1 MRYTTFVK
9 QSELVKARLQ
19 AIEAKVIAIEKE
31 PNLTPQLI
39 TKLTLLDSSSTAK
52 SNEFD
57 KLVNKL
63 FGTVPLPEEL
73 DDSENISTI
82 SKLQDE
88 INDLYVNIHSVCV
101 NLIPPSA
108 DQTANQSNL
117 DDSNAASNQS
127 TAPKVSVHLPK
138 IQLGT
143 FSGQHEKWI
152 SFKGL
157 FENTVHKNDTISGV
171 EKMSYLFSCLEG
183 EALSIVKNIPMSN
196 ANYFIAWEALLKRY
210 QNSRLLISLH
220 INNLLDLSA
229 IHNPSAKQLRNFLS
243 VLNENIEALKALEQD
258 ISQESLLLT
267 SHLLRKFDSDFRHH
281 FEKTRS
287 DNTVPPKLDELTK
300 YIESHCVN
308 LEAANLT
315 HVSTSHKGN
324 ISQQTPVKP
333 PQRSLKSALIA
344 ASHSVC
350 SFCAGTDHN
359 IYQCRNFLKLTV
371 QERFN
376 FAKGKN
382 LCRNCLGDK
391 HKVSECKSWRTC
403 SVCKRKHHSLLHFV
417 DSPNTNVSKGNTA
430 NPQSPSKDKQSP
442 SSVSNK
448 NESDFVGLTNTEN
461 TVLLATALIVV
472 KSSEGKTLVCR
483 GVLDS
488 AAQSTFITQRCAQS
502 LGIKR
507 SCAGNTLINGI
518 SSAQVKT
525 KGLSH
530 VTLQSLSGHIL
541 ASSHPV
547 FILEKIT
554 QDLPRAKI
562 TPEVRS
568 RMQHLMLAD
577 PTFDTPAPID
587 VLIGADLFASSVK
600 GQFLSLGE
608 NMPVAIDTIFGY
620 ALLGSTPIASNLE
633 NSCHGLVTLLT
644 INGLDLHSSIQQ
656 FWSVEE
662 PPFASKQSLAEEKC
676 EQHFIS
682 THSRTPEG
690 RYIVSLPFSDNPSK
704 LGNSSKM
711 AKSLFWSLE
720 NKFHSN
726 PEYKESYV
734 DFMRDYLSSGH
745 MTLCQSPPHHDTP
758 HYYLPHHGIV
768 KDGKLRVVFN
778 ASAPTSTSSSL
789 NSILHQGPKLHNNIC
804 DIILN
809 FRRHAIVFSCDIK
822 QMFRQVLIKES
833 DQLFQLIFWRE
844 NEKMPLQVYQL
855 TTVTY
860 GVTSSPYLA
869 NRVIQQLIIDEGKNH
884 PLAATALK
892 DQIYVDDAL
901 LGSNS
906 VENAQQLKDD
916 VVQLLKKGGFE
927 LRKWSS
933 NNPLLLQSIP
943 EDHREK
949 PIGFRAPEQPVH
961 SVLGLKWSPN
971 EDVFSYSVGTDKIK
985 ETPTKRTVLS
995 VISQIYDPSGWL
1007 TPVTF
1012 WSKSFMQYLWTLS
1025 LDWDDPL
1032 DDNIL
1037 SVWNKFTNELPC
1049 IETLKIPRYIGLSS
1063 AKDIQLHAFSDASEA
1078 GYCSCVYLRVVESQ
1092 GSVSTYLLIAKSR
1105 VAPLKRISIPRLEL
1119 CGAHLM
1125 SKLLNYCLNK
1135 LSPPYTISSY
1145 TAWCDSTIVLS
1156 WIGMPSYRLKVY
1168 VSNRV
1173 AEIQENIPPSRWR
1186 HVPSLDN
1193 PADVGSRGSA
1203 PKELINHTL
1212 WWNGPVWLCSSEE
1225 NWPKSFCKTLP
1236 EECLPDTK
1244 AFSINTLAVVPDEP
1258 FSLLTRFSSWTTL
1271 LHVSAY
1277 LLRFIH
1283 NSRNKD
1289 KQFGNLKFKEIK
1301 EGHNLLCR
1309 LIQSEQFS
1317 EEISCL
1323 KLNKPCSTR
1332 IRRLAPFLDN
1342 DGIIRVGGRLG
1353 KSDTSE
1359 GHKHPILLPK
1369 GHRLVSVLI
1378 DHYHVLYLHSGPTL
1392 TQAMLTNKYW
1402 ILSARSLIRSRIF
1415 KCIKCFRCK
1424 PPQSSQLMGELPKNR
1439 ITPSRPFSTSG
1450 VDYAG
1455 HFFVKQHLLRRVQP
1469 IKVYICIFICFST
1482 KAVHIEVVTDLTADA
1497 YLAALTRFV
1506 SRRGIISDIHCDNA
1520 TNFTGA
1526 SEKLK
1531 RNFEE
1536 LIKDSKVQSYA
1547 EKFNIQFHFLPPHA
1561 PHQGGLWERAVKS
1574 IKFHLI
1580 RVIGQQILSLEEFIT
1595 LITRIEGMMNSRP
1608 ITPLSSDPSDLEA
1621 LTPGHFLV
1629 GGPLMTPLEPD
1640 VRSIP
1645 LNRLKRWQVVQ
1656 QFSQHIW
1663 ARWQKEYLY
1672 TLQERNKWINPKRNI
1687 EINDLVVIHEDN
1699 LPPLSWKLGRVLSVS
1714 PGTDG
1719 IVRVVHL
1726 KTASG
1731 YLTRPVTKV
1740 SVLPMDY

>member
-1 MRYTTFVK
+1 MRFSTFVK
-9 QSELVKARLQ
+9 QSELVLARLKS
-19 AIEAKVIAIEKE
+19 IEAKVLAIEKE
-31 PNLTPQLI
+31 PITPQLI
-39 TKLTLLDSSSTAK
+39 TKLTLLDSTATAK
-52 SNEFD
+52 NNDFD

-73 DDSENISTI
+73 DESENITTI
-82 SKLQDE
+82 STLQDE
-88 INDLYVNIHSVCV
+88 ISDLYVSIHSLCV
-101 NLIPPSA
+101 NLIPSPSS
-108 DQTANQSNL
+108 NQSSQPNL
-117 DDSNAASNQS
+117 DDSNAA
-127 TAPKVSVHLPK
+127 
-138 IQLGT
+138 
-143 FSGQHEKWI
+143 
-152 SFKGL
+152 
-157 FENTVHKNDTISGV
+157 
-171 EKMSYLFSCLEG
+171 
-183 EALSIVKNIPMSN
+183 
-196 ANYFIAWEALLKRY
+196 
-210 QNSRLLISLH
+210 
-220 INNLLDLSA
+220 
-229 IHNPSAKQLRNFLS
+229 
-243 VLNENIEALKALEQD
+243 
-258 ISQESLLLT
+258 ISQVATTKS
-267 SHLLRKFDSDFRHH
+267 
-281 FEKTRS
+281 RS
-287 DNTVPPKLDELTK
+287 DNSVTPKLDELTK

-315 HVSTSHKGN
+315 NVGS
-324 ISQQTPVKP
+324 
-333 PQRSLKSALIA
+333 SL
-344 ASHSVC
+344 
-350 SFCAGTDHN
+350 
-359 IYQCRNFLKLTV
+359 
-371 QERFN
+371 
-376 FAKGKN
+376 
-382 LCRNCLGDK
+382 
-391 HKVSECKSWRTC
+391 
-403 SVCKRKHHSLLHFV
+403 
-417 DSPNTNVSKGNTA
+417 KGNT
-430 NPQSPSKDKQSP
+430 DKRAP
-442 SSVSNK
+442 SSDSNK
-448 NESDFVGLTNTEN
+448 NESGFVGLTNTEN

-507 SCAGNTLINGI
+507 SHANKTLINGI

-525 KGLSH
+525 KGLTH
-530 VTLQSLSGHIL
+530 VTLQSLSGYVL

-547 FILEKIT
+547 FILDNIT
-554 QDLPRAKI
+554 PDLPRAKI

-568 RMQHLMLAD
+568 QMQHLMLAD
-577 PTFDTPAPID
+577 PTFDKPAPID

-620 ALLGSTPIASNLE
+620 ALLGSTPVASTCK
-633 NSCHGLVTLLT
+633 NSFHGLVTLLT
-644 INGLDLHSSIQQ
+644 TNSLDLHTSIQQ
-656 FWSVEE
+656 FWAVEE
-662 PPFASKQSLAEEKC
+662 PPLTSKQSLAEEKC
-676 EQHFIS
+676 EKHFVS

-690 RYIVSLPFSDNPSK
+690 RFIVSLPFSDDPST

-720 NKFHSN
+720 NKFRSN
-726 PEYKESYV
+726 PDFKETYV

-745 MTLCQSPPHHDTP
+745 MTLCQSPRLKNNP
-758 HYYLPHHGIV
+758 HYYLPHHGIF

-778 ASAPTSTSSSL
+778 ASAPTSTSLSL

-809 FRRHAIVFSCDIK
+809 FRRHAVVFSCDIK
-822 QMFRQVLIKES
+822 QMFRQVLVKES
-833 DQLFQLIFWRE
+833 DQIFQLIFWRE
-844 NEKMPLQVYQL
+844 NDKMPLQIYQL
-855 TTVTY
+855 ATVTY
-860 GVTSSPYLA
+860 GLTSSPYLA

-901 LGSNS
+901 LGSNC
-906 VENAQQLKDD
+906 VENALLLKND

-943 EDHREK
+943 EDHKEK

-961 SVLGLKWSPN
+961 SVLGLKWIPN
-971 EDVFSYSVGTDKIK
+971 EDVFSYSVGTQNIK
-985 ETPTKRTVLS
+985 ETPTKRIVLS

-1012 WSKSFMQYLWTLS
+1012 WSKSFMQYLWTLG
-1025 LDWDDPL
+1025 LDWDEPL
-1032 DDNIL
+1032 DDSVI
-1037 SVWNKFTNELPC
+1037 SVWNKFANELPY
-1049 IETLKIPRYIGLSS
+1049 IEMLKIPRYVGLSS

-1078 GYCSCVYLRVVESQ
+1078 GYCSCVYLRVVNSQ
-1092 GSVSTYLLIAKSR
+1092 GIISTYLLIAKSR

-1125 SKLLNYCLNK
+1125 SKLLNYCIQL
-1135 LSPPYTISSY
+1135 LSPHCKISSY

-1173 AEIQENIPPSRWR
+1173 AEIQENIPPSFWQ
-1186 HVPSLDN
+1186 HISSLEN
-1193 PADVGSRGSA
+1193 PADVGSRGTA
-1203 PKELINHTL
+1203 PQDLINHTL
-1212 WWNGPVWLCSSEE
+1212 WWNGPVWLCNSEE
-1225 NWPKSFCKTLP
+1225 NWPKSVCKSLP
-1236 EECLPDTK
+1236 EESIPETK
-1244 AFSINTLAVVPDEP
+1244 ILTVNTLSAVPDEP

-1283 NSRNKD
+1283 NTRNKV
-1289 KQFGNLKFKEIK
+1289 KQIGNLTSQEIK
-1301 EGHNLLCR
+1301 EAHNLICKLVQR
-1309 LIQSEQFS
+1309 EYFS

-1323 KLNKPCSTR
+1323 KSNKPCSVR
-1332 IRRLAPFLDN
+1332 IRRLAPYLDK
-1342 DGIIRVGGRLG
+1342 DGLIRVGGRIN
-1353 KSDTSE
+1353 KADISE
-1359 GHKHPILLPK
+1359 DHKHPVLLPK
-1369 GHRLVSVLI
+1369 GHR
-1378 DHYHVLYLHSGPTL
+1378 
-1392 TQAMLTNKYW
+1392 
-1402 ILSARSLIRSRIF
+1402 
-1415 KCIKCFRCK
+1415 CK
-1424 PPQSSQLMGELPKNR
+1424 PPHSSPLMGELPMNR
-1439 ITPSRPFSTSG
+1439 VTPSRPFSISG

-1506 SRRGIISDIHCDNA
+1506 SRRGIVSDIHCDNA

-1526 SEKLK
+1526 SEKLR
-1531 RNFEE
+1531 RNFEN
-1536 LIKDSKVQSYA
+1536 LIKDSTVQCYA
-1547 EKFNIQFHFLPPHA
+1547 ENFNIKFHFLPPHA

-1574 IKFHLI
+1574 VKFHLI
-1580 RVIGQQILSLEEFIT
+1580 RVIGQQTLSLEEFST

-1640 VRSIP
+1640 LRSIP
-1645 LNRLKRWQVVQ
+1645 INRLKRWQLVQ

-1672 TLQERNKWINPKRNI
+1672 TLQERNKWVNPKKNI
-1687 EINDLVVIHEDN
+1687 EVNDLVVIHEDN

-1731 YLTRPVTKV
+1731 HLSRPVTKV
-1740 SVLPMDY
+1740 SVLPME

>member
-1 MRYTTFVK
+1 MRFSTFVK
-9 QSELVKARLQ
+9 QSELVLARLKS
-19 AIEAKVIAIEKE
+19 IEAKVLAIEKE
-31 PNLTPQLI
+31 PITPQLI
-39 TKLTLLDSSSTAK
+39 TKLTLLDSTATAK
-52 SNEFD
+52 NNDFD

-73 DDSENISTI
+73 DESENITTI
-82 SKLQDE
+82 STLQDE
-88 INDLYVNIHSVCV
+88 ISDLYVSIHSLCV
-101 NLIPPSA
+101 NLIPSPSS
-108 DQTANQSNL
+108 NQSSQPNL
-117 DDSNAASNQS
+117 DDSNAAISQVA
-127 TAPKVSVHLPK
+127 TTKVSVQLPK
-138 IQLGT
+138 LQLGT
-143 FSGQHEKWI
+143 FSGQHEKWMA
-152 SFKGL
+152 FKNL
-157 FENTVHKNDTISGV
+157 FENTIHKNDSISGV
-171 EKMSYLFSCLEG
+171 EKMSYLLSCLEG
-183 EALSIVKNIPMSN
+183 EALSVVKNIPMTN
-196 ANYFIAWEALLKRY
+196 ANYFIAWESLLKRY
-210 QNSRLLISLH
+210 QNTRLLISLH
-220 INNLLDLSA
+220 VNNVLDLPVL
-229 IHNPSAKQLRNFLS
+229 HNPSVKQLRRFLS
-243 VLNENIEALKALEQD
+243 VLNENIEALKALDEE
-258 ISQESLLLT
+258 ISQENLILT

-281 FEKTRS
+281 FEQSRS
-287 DNTVPPKLDELTK
+287 DNSVTPKLDELTK

-315 HVSTSHKGN
+315 NVGSSLKGTLGHHT
-324 ISQQTPVKP
+324 QVKP
-333 PQRSLKSALIA
+333 PQRSNKSALIA
-344 ASHSVC
+344 TPRTVC
-350 SFCAGTDHN
+350 TFCSGADHK
-359 IYQCRNFLKLTV
+359 IYQCKGFLKLTS
-371 QERFN
+371 QEMYN
-376 FAKGKN
+376 FVKGKN
-382 LCRNCLGDK
+382 LCTNCLGDK
-391 HKVSECKSWRTC
+391 HNVKECKSWRTC
-403 SVCKRKHHSLLHFV
+403 STCKRKHHSLLHFM
-417 DSPNTNVSKGNTA
+417 DSENNPSPNVSKGNT
-430 NPQSPSKDKQSP
+430 DKRAP
-442 SSVSNK
+442 SSDSNK
-448 NESDFVGLTNTEN
+448 NESGFVGLTNTEN

-507 SCAGNTLINGI
+507 SHANKTLINGI

-525 KGLSH
+525 KGLTH
-530 VTLQSLSGHIL
+530 VTLQSLSGYVL

-547 FILEKIT
+547 FILDNIT
-554 QDLPRAKI
+554 PDLPRAKI

-568 RMQHLMLAD
+568 QMQHLMLAD
-577 PTFDTPAPID
+577 PTFDKPAPID

-620 ALLGSTPIASNLE
+620 ALLGSTPVASTCK
-633 NSCHGLVTLLT
+633 NSFHGLVTLLT
-644 INGLDLHSSIQQ
+644 TNSLDLHTSIQQ
-656 FWSVEE
+656 FWAVEE
-662 PPFASKQSLAEEKC
+662 PPLTSKQSLAEEKC
-676 EQHFIS
+676 EKHFVS

-690 RYIVSLPFSDNPSK
+690 RYIVSLPFSDDPST

-720 NKFHSN
+720 NKFRSN
-726 PEYKESYV
+726 PDFKETYV

-745 MTLCQSPPHHDTP
+745 MTLCQSPRLKNNP
-758 HYYLPHHGIV
+758 HYYLPHHGIF

-778 ASAPTSTSSSL
+778 ASAPTSTSLSL

-809 FRRHAIVFSCDIK
+809 FRRHAVVFSCDIK
-822 QMFRQVLIKES
+822 QMFRQVLVKES
-833 DQLFQLIFWRE
+833 DQIFQLIFWRE
-844 NEKMPLQVYQL
+844 NDKMPLQIYQL
-855 TTVTY
+855 ATVTY
-860 GVTSSPYLA
+860 GLTSSPYLA

-901 LGSNS
+901 LGSNC
-906 VENAQQLKDD
+906 VENALLLKND

-943 EDHREK
+943 EDHKEK

-961 SVLGLKWSPN
+961 SVLGLKWIPN
-971 EDVFSYSVGTDKIK
+971 EDVFSYSVGTQNIK
-985 ETPTKRTVLS
+985 ETPTKRIVLS

-1012 WSKSFMQYLWTLS
+1012 WSKSFMQYLWTLG
-1025 LDWDDPL
+1025 LDWDEPL
-1032 DDNIL
+1032 DDSVI
-1037 SVWNKFTNELPC
+1037 SVWNKFANELPY
-1049 IETLKIPRYIGLSS
+1049 IEMLKIPRYVGLSS

-1078 GYCSCVYLRVVESQ
+1078 GYCSCVYLRVVNSQ
-1092 GSVSTYLLIAKSR
+1092 GIISTYLLIAKSR

-1125 SKLLNYCLNK
+1125 SKLLNYCIQL
-1135 LSPPYTISSY
+1135 LSPHCKISSY

-1173 AEIQENIPPSRWR
+1173 AEIQENIPPSFWQ
-1186 HVPSLDN
+1186 HISSLEN
-1193 PADVGSRGSA
+1193 PADVGSRGTS
-1203 PKELINHTL
+1203 PQDLINHTL
-1212 WWNGPVWLCSSEE
+1212 WWNGPVWLCNSEE
-1225 NWPKSFCKTLP
+1225 NWPKSVCKSLP
-1236 EECLPDTK
+1236 EESIPETK
-1244 AFSINTLAVVPDEP
+1244 ILTVNTLSAVPDEP

-1283 NSRNKD
+1283 NTRNKV
-1289 KQFGNLKFKEIK
+1289 KQIGNLTSQEIK
-1301 EGHNLLCR
+1301 EAHNLICKLVQR
-1309 LIQSEQFS
+1309 EYFS

-1323 KLNKPCSTR
+1323 KSNKPCSVR
-1332 IRRLAPFLDN
+1332 LRRLAPYLDK
-1342 DGIIRVGGRLG
+1342 DGLIRVGGRLN
-1353 KSDTSE
+1353 KADISE
-1359 GHKHPILLPK
+1359 DHKHPVLLPK
-1369 GHRLVSVLI
+1369 GHRLVDILI
-1378 DHYHVLYLHSGPTL
+1378 DHHHVLYLHSGPTL
-1392 TQAMLTNKYW
+1392 TQAMLANKYW

-1424 PPQSSQLMGELPKNR
+1424 PPHSSPLMGELPMNR
-1439 ITPSRPFSTSG
+1439 VTPSRPFSISG

-1506 SRRGIISDIHCDNA
+1506 SRRGIVSDIHCDNA

-1526 SEKLK
+1526 SEKLR
-1531 RNFEE
+1531 RNFEN
-1536 LIKDSKVQSYA
+1536 LIKDSTVQRYA
-1547 EKFNIQFHFLPPHA
+1547 EKFNIKFHFLPPHA

-1574 IKFHLI
+1574 VKFHLI
-1580 RVIGQQILSLEEFIT
+1580 RVIGQQTLSLEEFST

-1640 VRSIP
+1640 LRSIP
-1645 LNRLKRWQVVQ
+1645 INRLKRWQVVQ

-1672 TLQERNKWINPKRNI
+1672 TLQERNKWVNPKKNI
-1687 EINDLVVIHEDN
+1687 EVNDLVVIHEDN
-1699 LPPLSWKLGRVLSVS
+1699 LPPLSWKFGRVLSVS

-1731 YLTRPVTKV
+1731 HLSRPVTKV
-1740 SVLPMDY
+1740 SVLPME

>member
-1 MRYTTFVK
+1 MRFSTFVK
-9 QSELVKARLQ
+9 QSELVLARLKS
-19 AIEAKVIAIEKE
+19 IEAKVLAIEKE
-31 PNLTPQLI
+31 PITPQLI
-39 TKLTLLDSSSTAK
+39 TKLTLLDSTATAK
-52 SNEFD
+52 NNDFD

-73 DDSENISTI
+73 DESENITTI
-82 SKLQDE
+82 STLQDE
-88 INDLYVNIHSVCV
+88 ISDLYVSIHSLCV
-101 NLIPPSA
+101 NLIPSPSS
-108 DQTANQSNL
+108 NQSSQPNL
-117 DDSNAASNQS
+117 DDSNAA
-127 TAPKVSVHLPK
+127 
-138 IQLGT
+138 
-143 FSGQHEKWI
+143 
-152 SFKGL
+152 
-157 FENTVHKNDTISGV
+157 
-171 EKMSYLFSCLEG
+171 
-183 EALSIVKNIPMSN
+183 
-196 ANYFIAWEALLKRY
+196 
-210 QNSRLLISLH
+210 
-220 INNLLDLSA
+220 
-229 IHNPSAKQLRNFLS
+229 
-243 VLNENIEALKALEQD
+243 
-258 ISQESLLLT
+258 ISQVATTKS
-267 SHLLRKFDSDFRHH
+267 
-281 FEKTRS
+281 RS
-287 DNTVPPKLDELTK
+287 DNSVTPKLDELTK

-315 HVSTSHKGN
+315 NVGS
-324 ISQQTPVKP
+324 
-333 PQRSLKSALIA
+333 SL
-344 ASHSVC
+344 
-350 SFCAGTDHN
+350 
-359 IYQCRNFLKLTV
+359 
-371 QERFN
+371 
-376 FAKGKN
+376 
-382 LCRNCLGDK
+382 
-391 HKVSECKSWRTC
+391 
-403 SVCKRKHHSLLHFV
+403 
-417 DSPNTNVSKGNTA
+417 KGNT
-430 NPQSPSKDKQSP
+430 DKRAP
-442 SSVSNK
+442 SSDSNK
-448 NESDFVGLTNTEN
+448 NESGFVGLTNTEN

-507 SCAGNTLINGI
+507 SHANKTLINGI

-525 KGLSH
+525 KGLTH
-530 VTLQSLSGHIL
+530 VTLQSLSGYVL

-547 FILEKIT
+547 FILDNIT
-554 QDLPRAKI
+554 PDLPRAKI

-568 RMQHLMLAD
+568 QMQHLMLAD
-577 PTFDTPAPID
+577 PTFDKPAPID

-620 ALLGSTPIASNLE
+620 ALLGSTPVASTCK
-633 NSCHGLVTLLT
+633 NSFHGLVTLLT
-644 INGLDLHSSIQQ
+644 TNSLDLHTSIQQ
-656 FWSVEE
+656 FWAVEE
-662 PPFASKQSLAEEKC
+662 PPLTSKQSLAEEKC
-676 EQHFIS
+676 EKHFVS
-682 THSRTPEG
+682 THSRTREG
-690 RYIVSLPFSDNPSK
+690 RYIVSLPFSDDPST

-720 NKFHSN
+720 NKFRSN
-726 PEYKESYV
+726 PDFKETYV

-745 MTLCQSPPHHDTP
+745 MTLCQSPRLKNNP
-758 HYYLPHHGIV
+758 HYYLPHHGIF

-778 ASAPTSTSSSL
+778 ASAPTSTSLSL

-809 FRRHAIVFSCDIK
+809 FRRHAVVFSCDIK
-822 QMFRQVLIKES
+822 QMFRQVLVKES
-833 DQLFQLIFWRE
+833 DQIFQLIFWRE
-844 NEKMPLQVYQL
+844 NDKMPLQIYQL
-855 TTVTY
+855 ATVTY
-860 GVTSSPYLA
+860 GLTSSPYLA

-901 LGSNS
+901 LGSNC
-906 VENAQQLKDD
+906 VENALLLKND
-916 VVQLLKKGGFE
+916 VVQLLKKEGFE

-943 EDHREK
+943 EDHKEK

-961 SVLGLKWSPN
+961 SVLGLKWIPN
-971 EDVFSYSVGTDKIK
+971 EDVFSYSVGTQNIK
-985 ETPTKRTVLS
+985 ETPTKRIVLS

-1012 WSKSFMQYLWTLS
+1012 WSKSFMQYLWTLG
-1025 LDWDDPL
+1025 LDWDEPL
-1032 DDNIL
+1032 DDSVI
-1037 SVWNKFTNELPC
+1037 SVWNKFANELPY
-1049 IETLKIPRYIGLSS
+1049 IEMLKIPRYVGLSS

-1078 GYCSCVYLRVVESQ
+1078 GYCSCVYLRVVNSQ
-1092 GSVSTYLLIAKSR
+1092 GIISTYLLIAKSR

-1125 SKLLNYCLNK
+1125 SKLLNYCIQL
-1135 LSPPYTISSY
+1135 LSPHCKISSY

-1173 AEIQENIPPSRWR
+1173 AEIQENIPPSFWQ
-1186 HVPSLDN
+1186 HISSLEN
-1193 PADVGSRGSA
+1193 PADVGSRGTA
-1203 PKELINHTL
+1203 PQDLINHTL
-1212 WWNGPVWLCSSEE
+1212 WWNGPVWLCKSEE
-1225 NWPKSFCKTLP
+1225 NWPKSVCKSLP
-1236 EECLPDTK
+1236 EESIPETK
-1244 AFSINTLAVVPDEP
+1244 ILTVNTLSAVPDEP

-1283 NSRNKD
+1283 NTRNKV
-1289 KQFGNLKFKEIK
+1289 KQIGNLTSQEIK
-1301 EGHNLLCR
+1301 EAHNLICKLVQR
-1309 LIQSEQFS
+1309 EYFS

-1323 KLNKPCSTR
+1323 KSNKPCSVR
-1332 IRRLAPFLDN
+1332 IRRLAPYLDK
-1342 DGIIRVGGRLG
+1342 DGLIRVGGRIN
-1353 KSDTSE
+1353 KADISE
-1359 GHKHPILLPK
+1359 DHKHPVLLPK
-1369 GHRLVSVLI
+1369 GHR
-1378 DHYHVLYLHSGPTL
+1378 
-1392 TQAMLTNKYW
+1392 
-1402 ILSARSLIRSRIF
+1402 
-1415 KCIKCFRCK
+1415 CK
-1424 PPQSSQLMGELPKNR
+1424 PPHSSPLMGELPMNR
-1439 ITPSRPFSTSG
+1439 VTPSRPFSISG

-1506 SRRGIISDIHCDNA
+1506 SRRGIVSDIHCDNA

-1526 SEKLK
+1526 SEKLR
-1531 RNFEE
+1531 RNFEN
-1536 LIKDSKVQSYA
+1536 LIKDSTVQCYA
-1547 EKFNIQFHFLPPHA
+1547 ENFNIKFHFLPPHA

-1574 IKFHLI
+1574 VKFHLI
-1580 RVIGQQILSLEEFIT
+1580 RVIGQQTLSLEEFST

-1621 LTPGHFLV
+1621 LTPGHFSV

-1640 VRSIP
+1640 LRSIP
-1645 LNRLKRWQVVQ
+1645 INRLKRWQVVQ

-1672 TLQERNKWINPKRNI
+1672 TLQERNKWVNPKKNI
-1687 EINDLVVIHEDN
+1687 EVNDLVVIHEDN

-1731 YLTRPVTKV
+1731 HLSRPVTKV
-1740 SVLPMDY
+1740 SVLPME